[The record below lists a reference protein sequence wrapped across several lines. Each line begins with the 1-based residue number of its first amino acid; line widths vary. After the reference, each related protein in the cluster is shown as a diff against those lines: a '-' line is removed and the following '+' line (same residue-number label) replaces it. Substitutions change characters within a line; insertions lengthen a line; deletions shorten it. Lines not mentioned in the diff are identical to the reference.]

1 MNLGQRKGLILS
13 LSPTEKG
20 AGDLQL
26 HVGSLCSLIPTLL
39 PVSCFRRC
47 VDLAHGNG
55 FLLWLTPLDPRSQ
68 TTLGSAITRT
78 RPRPASHRNPFPP
91 SQPRFR
97 RIAARFD
104 RAADGV
110 RQSRLASGGIDQG
123 VPGCLILIWITYSR
137 LTSHT
142 VFTGPY

>member
-78 RPRPASHRNPFPP
+78 RPAG
-91 SQPRFR
+91 QP
-97 RIAARFD
+97 
-104 RAADGV
+104 
-110 RQSRLASGGIDQG
+110 QEPLSTLAVQVSENCGAI
-123 VPGCLILIWITYSR
+123 
-137 LTSHT
+137 
-142 VFTGPY
+142 